1 MRLDFLVTKGSSA
14 PCNSTICPRNGPK
27 RRQKAPKTAQ
37 CAPAPRNQER
47 AVSWAT
53 WLKNEFRGHLVH
65 PQPPTF
71 YGFQA
76 SELPNETRRPRY
88 WWSLGAAG
96 GPASPRTVGAN
107 GGSTRVPKAKK
118 ITFSKV
124 VPRPLGMLKQV
135 FLGRFE
141 PVVARFGPWKIPKC
155 LENGPFGDQHWVK
168 NGSKTHFSKS
178 DPGPFAVL
186 RQVVLAHFVPVVTCF
201 GPWKIPKCLENGP
214 FWDQKWVKNGS
225 KTRFS
230 KSDPGPFEM
239 LKQVFLARFEPVL
252 TQFSPFHHMYAPL
265 CALRTY
271 LRAVWWSHLELGEGC
286 RLEDIYIYIYIYY
299 YTPLPLN
306 LANKQQATTT
316 TTTTRHHSV
325 LATAPSQRFGL
336 DSTLAILEP
345 RWWPCQIQVLS
356 QKLTSGGPGRGRQVG
371 RCRPKSAQV
380 WAKNSH
386 FRPKQP

>member
-1 MRLDFLVTKGSSA
+1 MPF
-14 PCNSTICPRNGPK
+14 NSTICARNGPK
-27 RRQKAPKTAQ
+27 RRQKAPKFAQ

-71 YGFQA
+71 YEFQA
-76 SELPNETRRPRY
+76 SESPNETPRPPY
-88 WWSLGAAG
+88 QWSLGAAG

-107 GGSTRVPKAKK
+107 GGSTRVPRAKK
-118 ITFSKV
+118 IIFSKV

-135 FLGRFE
+135 FFGRFE
-141 PVVARFGPWKIPKC
+141 PVVA
-155 LENGPFGDQHWVK
+155 H
-168 NGSKTHFSKS
+168 
-178 DPGPFAVL
+178 
-186 RQVVLAHFVPVVTCF
+186 F

-225 KTRFS
+225 KMRFS
-230 KSDPGPFEM
+230 KSDPGPFGM

-252 TQFSPFHHMYAPL
+252 TEFSPFHHVYAPL

-286 RLEDIYIYIYIYY
+286 RLEDIYIYIYIYIYY

-306 LANKQQATTT
+306 LANNKQQATSNKQQATTT
-316 TTTTRHHSV
+316 LLRAV
-325 LATAPSQRFGL
+325 LAIAPSQRFG
-336 DSTLAILEP
+336 SFAHVAILEP
-345 RWWPCQIQVLS
+345 RWCPCQIQVLS
-356 QKLTSGGPGRGRQVG
+356 QKLTSGGPGRWRQVG
-371 RCRPKSAQV
+371 RCPPKSALFC
-380 WAKNSH
+380 A
-386 FRPKQP
+386 PKQPFLAQNGPQT